1 MKGLQLIRQD
11 LTAMWKHKHGRIALI
26 FLALVPLI
34 YSGLFLSGYW
44 DPYGRVDELPVAVVN
59 MDEGAVMDEKPIQ
72 AGSDFVDSLK
82 ENKELDFRFV
92 AEENAEQGLK
102 SGKYYMIITIPKE
115 FSTNIS
121 TLMEEERR
129 PAKLL
134 YKINPGKNFVA
145 SQISS
150 TAVEKMKTKISN
162 SVTKSYAEGV
172 LSKFQDVSK
181 GMSEAGEGADTLHQ
195 GIADARDGSVEITD
209 GLGKFANGIGEV
221 QEGSY
226 KLSESGQELT
236 AGADRVNQGTT
247 ALAAG
252 MNQLSQGTASLEK
265 GAKEAAEGTERLS
278 LENQTLIQKQTE
290 VNSSQAALKTQ
301 LEQFAEN
308 HPELKDD
315 PDFQK
320 ITALSSGIVKAGQE
334 MKTAEIELGNG
345 AGNVAA
351 GQAEIVEGIKTLSG
365 KMSAAAESAEELAEG
380 TTGLSEGYAKW
391 NKGFAFLQT
400 GLGELQK
407 GTAPLQSGSVSLTDG
422 LAKLSDG
429 SEDLAAK
436 LKEGAEETAAVQQ
449 DDELTTMF
457 SEPVQ
462 LVESNLSEVPNYG
475 AGIAPYFLSLALFV
489 GGIMAANILPLSKRE
504 KPLANGTHHF
514 LNKLGLVYTMGLIQA
529 LIVDA
534 VVLLVFHL
542 DVASVPLF
550 ILSSVIIS
558 FTFMT
563 LILMLITVFGLLGKF
578 LAVTL
583 LVFQLATCGGTFPG
597 ELSFPFL
604 SKIGQFMPMA
614 HSLHGLQ
621 DVITLG
627 DWSQLQVQCWT
638 LAGYLFAAGMITWFV
653 SHLQHRSVPGEPISV
668 EKAG

>member
-59 MDEGAVMDEKPIQ
+59 MDEGSIMDEKPIQ
-72 AGSDFVDSLK
+72 AGDDFVANLK
-82 ENKELDFRFV
+82 ENKDLDYRFV
-92 AEENAEQGLK
+92 AAENAEQGLEN
-102 SGKYYMIITIPKE
+102 GKYYMVITIPKD
-115 FSTNIS
+115 FSANIG

-134 YKINPGKNFVA
+134 YTTNPGKNFVA

-150 TAVEKMKTKISN
+150 TAVEKMKTKISA

-181 GMSEAGEGADTLHQ
+181 GMSEAGEGADMLHQ
-195 GIADARDGSVEITD
+195 GVADAREGSVKVTD
-209 GLGKFANGIGEV
+209 GLLKFANGVGKA
-221 QEGSY
+221 QEGS
-226 KLSESGQELT
+226 KRLSESGQELA
-236 AGADRVNQGTT
+236 AGFDQVNRGAA

-252 MNQLSQGTASLEK
+252 MSELSQGTAALEK
-265 GAKEAAEGTERLS
+265 GAVEAAEGSERWS
-278 LENQTLIQKQTE
+278 TGNQSLIQKQTE
-290 VNSSQAALKTQ
+290 VNSSQEALKTQ
-301 LEQFAEN
+301 LQQFAEN

-315 PDFQK
+315 PGFQK
-320 ITALSSGIVKAGQE
+320 ITALSSGLADAGKE
-334 MKTAEIELGNG
+334 MESAEIQLGSG
-345 AGNVAA
+345 AEKISA
-351 GQAEIVEGIKTLSG
+351 GQAGIVQGIKTLSG
-365 KMSAAAESAEELAEG
+365 KMVTAAESASK
-380 TTGLSEGYAKW
+380 LSEGTDGLSD
-391 NKGFAFLQT
+391 GFAEWNRGITSLKT
-400 GLGELQK
+400 GLEELRK
-407 GTAPLQSGSVSLTDG
+407 ETDPLQSGSVSLTDG
-422 LAKLSDG
+422 LAQLTEGSGELSR
-429 SEDLAAK
+429 K
-436 LKEGAEETAAVQQ
+436 LKVAAEETAAVQQ
-449 DDELTTMF
+449 DDELTAMF
-457 SEPVQ
+457 SEPVK
-462 LVESNLSEVPNYG
+462 LVESNYSEVPNYG
-475 AGIAPYFLSLALFV
+475 AGIAPYFLSLAFFV
-489 GGIMAANILPLSKRE
+489 GGIMAANILPLGKRE

-514 LNKLGLVYTMGLIQA
+514 LNKLGLVYTIGLIQA

-534 VVLLVFHL
+534 VVLLAFQL

-550 ILSSVIIS
+550 ILSSIIIS

-604 SKIGQFMPMA
+604 SKVGQFLPMA
-614 HSLHGLQ
+614 HSLQGLQ

-627 DWSQLQVQCWT
+627 DWSELQVQCWT
-638 LAGYLFAAGMITWFV
+638 LAGYLFAAGVITWFV
-653 SHLQHRSVPGEPISV
+653 SHLQHRSIPGETISTDRV
-668 EKAG
+668 G